1 MTRREHIHTNTG
13 HFVDAVLYVLL
24 CVCSTR
30 LPKWKIETYVCYQHD
45 WKTHSHVCMWVGAL
59 VLKRRIAC
67 YCTQHRCFVLGCLR
81 ELTYVHVFVCV
92 WCAQNGGGGNGV
104 RLRCSYHHL
113 LAARTPAN
121 NAGRTHIQCSII
133 CYKE

>member
-1 MTRREHIHTNTG
+1 MTNTHTG
-13 HFVDAVLYVLL
+13 HFVGAVLYVLL

-81 ELTYVHVFVCV
+81 ELTYVHCVCVCV
-92 WCAQNGGGGNGV
+92 WCAQNGGGGNVV
-104 RLRCSYHHL
+104 RRRCSYHHL

-121 NAGRTHIQCSII
+121 NAGHTHIQCSII